1 MRSILLTVMSFCAT
15 IIIAQSPEKIISVKE
30 VTRIETALASDAMM
44 GRRTGTPGIEKA
56 ADFIAAEF
64 KKIGLQTWPGLS
76 GYRQEF
82 SILRARALSTNA
94 SWNDQTLAANAVMV
108 ITPKAE
114 LMVNNTSGYNTIK
127 IAAGDNL
134 FEKAQ
139 EIAANGKTALV
150 LVDKAHEKNF
160 PRLSF
165 LRRSITKDQS
175 NLVFVLSN
183 DAANSFTIQY
193 KQEVTEMKMANV
205 VGVLPGKSKAN
216 EYVVFSGHYD
226 HLGVGKPDAK
236 MDSIFNGA
244 NDDAAGTTAMI
255 MLAKYYKKAKNNE
268 RTLVFAAFTAEE
280 IGGFG
285 SQYFSKQMD
294 PNQVMAMFNIEM
306 IGTDSKWGKNS
317 AYITGFEQTN
327 MGAILQKSLAGTG
340 FAFHPDPYPD
350 QQLFYRSDNATLARL
365 GVPAH
370 TISTSKMDSEPNYH
384 KQSDEV
390 STLDMENMTQIIRSI
405 ALSARGIVAGKE
417 TPTRVN
423 TKNLR

>member
-1 MRSILLTVMSFCAT
+1 M
-15 IIIAQSPEKIISVKE
+15 
-30 VTRIETALASDAMM
+30 
-44 GRRTGTPGIEKA
+44 
-56 ADFIAAEF
+56 
-64 KKIGLQTWPGLS
+64 
-76 GYRQEF
+76 
-82 SILRARALSTNA
+82 
-94 SWNDQTLAANAVMV
+94 
-108 ITPKAE
+108 
-114 LMVNNTSGYNTIK
+114 
-127 IAAGDNL
+127 
-134 FEKAQ
+134 
-139 EIAANGKTALV
+139 
-150 LVDKAHEKNF
+150 
-160 PRLSF
+160 
-165 LRRSITKDQS
+165 
-175 NLVFVLSN
+175 VFVLSN
-183 DAANSFTIQY
+183 EAANSYAIQY
-193 KQEVTEMKMANV
+193 KQEVTEQKMANV

-226 HLGVGKPDAK
+226 HLGIGKPDAK
-236 MDSIFNGA
+236 MDSVFNGA

-280 IGGFG
+280 VGGFG

-317 AYITGFEQTN
+317 AYITGFN
-327 MGAILQKSLAGTG
+327 
-340 FAFHPDPYPD
+340 FYPDPYPD